1 MWSDALTYE
10 RLALGLSVAA
20 TLLALA
26 YALRH
31 RDLPAT
37 LIAASYQ
44 AFAFYQLPIGSHER
58 YLYPLLVL
66 LLPVVM
72 IRPRWLAL
80 YVPVSITLFLNL
92 IVVAPPIQRYMDDY
106 VYSDFGVAVAAVN
119 TVIFALFT
127 AVLVT
132 GLQRT
137 TDKDKR

>member
-1 MWSDALTYE
+1 
-10 RLALGLSVAA
+10 
-20 TLLALA
+20 
-26 YALRH
+26 
-31 RDLPAT
+31 
-37 LIAASYQ
+37 
-44 AFAFYQLPIGSHER
+44 
-58 YLYPLLVL
+58 
-66 LLPVVM
+66 M

-127 AVLVT
+127 AVLVA

-137 TDKDKR
+137 TGKGQKITDDPRSVVAGQSGQQTTEG